1 MAPNLDGEG
10 LAAQTPTLTSH
21 GQPAFADHWVALPQL
36 AACLAWLSEI
46 LWNALLDLW
55 ESFTKYDGSGFQVNG
70 GPAYCK
76 ADPPL
81 GWPWSRGWRNLFGGA
96 LQGSG
101 AAAA

>member
-1 MAPNLDGEG
+1 MGRAWLPRHPPSLLMASLRLQITG
-10 LAAQTPTLTSH
+10 LLC
-21 GQPAFADHWVALPQL
+21 PQL
-36 AACLAWLSEI
+36 AACLAWLGEI

-55 ESFTKYDGSGFQVNG
+55 ESFTKYDSSGFQVNG

-76 ADPPL
+76 ADAPL